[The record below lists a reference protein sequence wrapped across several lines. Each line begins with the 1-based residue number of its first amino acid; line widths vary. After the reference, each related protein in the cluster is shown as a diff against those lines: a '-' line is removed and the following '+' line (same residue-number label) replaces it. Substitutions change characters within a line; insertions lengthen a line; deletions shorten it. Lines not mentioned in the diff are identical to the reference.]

1 MSVQEVLEVVRE
13 MSAEERAELIRK
25 LEREFSE
32 DTANTPTVNRDR
44 ERAWIDAHRDEYMGQ
59 WIALEGNRLITHGKD
74 SRAVYLA
81 AREAGIEI
89 PFMAHVDQVEGPS
102 MGGW

>member
-13 MSAEERAELIRK
+13 MSVEERAELIRK
-25 LEREFSE
+25 LEHEFSE
-32 DTANTPTVNRDR
+32 DAANKPTARRDR
-44 ERAWIDAHRDEYMGQ
+44 ERAWVDAHRDEYIGQ
-59 WIALEGNRLITHGKD
+59 WIALEGDRLITHGKD

-81 AREAGIEI
+81 AREAGIEV
-89 PFMAHVDQVEGPS
+89 PFMAHVDPVEEPS